1 MPGARGGATVALLP
15 IPGADCGLHCG
26 CEAAGLAPRCG
37 PLGLATPLSRG
48 CRNSPLPYDDSA
60 EEPQMRMRR
69 PGASIGLP
77 QRMDALPSLRLSEDS
92 AYIQT

>member
-1 MPGARGGATVALLP
+1 
-15 IPGADCGLHCG
+15 
-26 CEAAGLAPRCG
+26 
-37 PLGLATPLSRG
+37 
-48 CRNSPLPYDDSA
+48 
-60 EEPQMRMRR
+60 MRMRR